1 MNQLDIHSVRTFRDR
16 GRKREGK
23 KTGRR
28 SLVDRHWQRL
38 WMVAADGGGD
48 EKGKKKSGRGMIDRD
63 RAEN

>member
-1 MNQLDIHSVRTFRDR
+1 MYSQSGLLETE
-16 GRKREGK
+16 REKGKEK

-28 SLVDRHWQRL
+28 SLADRHWQRL

-48 EKGKKKSGRGMIDRD
+48 EKGKEKSGRGVMDRD